1 MKDDRERE
9 TFHAYGLFL
18 NLWEWNTYSK
28 FLTRKE
34 KKSRIREQ
42 HRLLFNWKPSH
53 AISEDIF
60 AKFITLHDKHYTEQI
75 NFFIISDAFLFC
87 FFEAM

>member
-18 NLWEWNTYSK
+18 NLSEWNTYSK

-42 HRLLFNWKPSH
+42 HRLLFN
-53 AISEDIF
+53 
-60 AKFITLHDKHYTEQI
+60 
-75 NFFIISDAFLFC
+75 
-87 FFEAM
+87 